1 MSPAD
6 PTSSSTI
13 TGTGEFEYKDSHV
26 IATVVIR
33 EGVILSVSFGLG
45 SNADTEI
52 AGCTDVAGF
61 LTGKNVSE
69 ALSVSP
75 DLLRE
80 NFPNCWEQQT
90 HGVLLEA
97 FHRAVE
103 TCLDL

>member
-6 PTSSSTI
+6 PISSSTI
-13 TGTGEFEYKDSHV
+13 TGTGEFERKESHV
-26 IATVVIR
+26 VTTVEIK
-33 EGVILSVSFGLG
+33 EDVILSVSFCFGN
-45 SNADTEI
+45 NADTEP

-80 NFPNCWEQQT
+80 NFPHCCGQPNHE
-90 HGVLLEA
+90 VLLEA